1 MRLAS
6 VIARRPQAADA
17 ISAIR
22 RVAGDCFASAFAL
35 CASADLKP
43 DVARVASVGGSL
55 AMTLLLLSSLP
66 ARAAEGDVDQ
76 GRDTYGELCV
86 TCHGRDMVNAGA
98 LSFDLRKFPKDDFER
113 FKSSVLNGKGRAM
126 PAWRDKVSD
135 EDVSNLWA
143 YVRSGG

>member
-1 MRLAS
+1 VTAAVVAHLPYRGFLA
-6 VIARRPQAADA
+6 VL
-17 ISAIR
+17 
-22 RVAGDCFASAFAL
+22 VVCAL
-35 CASADLKP
+35 A
-43 DVARVASVGGSL
+43 VG
-55 AMTLLLLSSLP
+55 

-76 GRDTYGELCV
+76 GRETYGELCV

-135 EDVSNLWA
+135 EDISNLWA